1 MSLKKYILPMFKP
14 IYLELQ
20 VEAIDAEFED
30 AEFYKKPHP

>member
-1 MSLKKYILPMFKP
+1 MFKP

-30 AEFYKKPHP
+30 AEFDKKPPP

>member
-20 VEAIDAEFED
+20 VEAIDAEFD
-30 AEFYKKPHP
+30 KKPLP